1 MGMLAIA
8 CGALIVLFGLL
19 TTRHAPSDAQF
30 GTEITC
36 LVGGLVLIFI
46 GVALRRMDRLARRLD
61 AAARDEARPDS

>member
-61 AAARDEARPDS
+61 EVARGPARPDG